1 MGDRGKPINFGDPMY
16 GAKWA
21 GKVLAHVRSRE
32 VSRSLVAFEEDLG
45 NAVSTCTVENSR
57 SCTGYK

>member
-16 GAKWA
+16 GATWA

-32 VSRSLVAFEEDLG
+32 VSRSLVAFEEDLRD
-45 NAVSTCTVENSR
+45 AVSTGTVKTSR
-57 SCTGYK
+57 RCTGYK